1 MAPDIAPAVGAVAF
15 WTFVAVC
22 VVAGAWSSIARNR
35 ENQRT
40 IRQAIESGQTLSP
53 EVLDRLMRS
62 NKPPPA
68 DPFGLVIGGLVL
80 LFCGVGLA
88 VMGWFI
94 SLGQPGSGGQ
104 PGAFYP
110 MLGVGCLVGLL
121 GVALLVARVFVR
133 KRNGD
138 GRG

>member
-1 MAPDIAPAVGAVAF
+1 MSPDITPAIGAIAF
-15 WTFVAVC
+15 WSFVAVC
-22 VVAGAWSSIARNR
+22 VVSGAVGGVLRNR
-35 ENQRT
+35 ENQKT
-40 IRQAIESGQTLSP
+40 IRQAIESGQTLDP
-53 EVLDRLMRS
+53 EILDRLMRS

-80 LFCGVGLA
+80 LFCGAGLA

-94 SLGQPGSGGQ
+94 SLGQPGAGGQ

-121 GVALLVARVFVR
+121 GVALLVARAFVR
-133 KRNGD
+133 KP
-138 GRG
+138 RGNDRG